1 MTSSL
6 ISSAGENV
14 TMRLLTRVAAVLFF
28 IFASSMALQA
38 QETDSSKLTLKT
50 LETSNESQWFTLKPA
65 RPYQKQGSTD
75 PYVFPDSEK
84 RFHRYVKNTVGPLAL
99 LKTAA
104 SAGLN
109 QWNDNPKEW
118 GQGAEGYGKRFA
130 SGLGG
135 NVIRQSVTYGLSE
148 ALRLDTGFERSKRK
162 GFWPR
167 LSDALVQNVT
177 SRTRSGKRVLSAP
190 VFAGA
195 YAGAIIP
202 TETWYPD
209 RYNYK
214 DGLREGTYS
223 LASGF
228 AINVIREFIFNW

>member
-1 MTSSL
+1 
-6 ISSAGENV
+6 
-14 TMRLLTRVAAVLFF
+14 MRPLTRAAVVLFF
-28 IFASSMALQA
+28 IFASSVALQA

-50 LETSNESQWFTLKPA
+50 LESSNNKWFTLKA
-65 RPYQKQGSTD
+65 SRPYQNQSSTD
-75 PYVFPDSEK
+75 PYVFPDREK
-84 RFHRYVKNTVGPLAL
+84 RFKRYVKNMAGPFAL
-99 LKTAA
+99 LRVAA
-104 SAGLN
+104 SAGIN

-130 SGLGG
+130 SNLGG

-148 ALRLDTGFERSKRK
+148 AFRLDTGFERSKRK

-167 LSDALVQNVT
+167 LSDALVQSVT
-177 SRTRSGKRVLSAP
+177 SRTKTGKRVISAP
-190 VFAGA
+190 IFAGA

-202 TETWYPD
+202 TVTWYPD
-209 RYNYK
+209 RYSYK